1 MTEPLL
7 RVEELRTHFFTRAG
21 VVKAVDGVSFALERG
36 RILGLVG
43 ESGSG
48 KSVTG
53 FSILGL
59 VDPPGRIAGGRIL
72 FKGRDLAALPERE
85 MRKLRG
91 AEIATIFQDPAM
103 TLNPV
108 LRIDTQMIE
117 AVVAHA
123 GAGEETARGRALAAL
138 RKVGI
143 PAPEERLRAYP
154 HQLSGGMRQRVAIA
168 IALMNEPDLIV
179 ADEPTTA
186 LDVTIQGQIL
196 YEVQRLCRETGTALI
211 WITHD
216 LAVVA
221 AIADE
226 IAVMYAGRIV
236 EYGAAAE
243 VLDRPRHPYTAGLLA
258 SVPSR
263 NRKGAPLAQIPG
275 MTPSLLDPPP
285 GCLFRT
291 RCARASAACAADPPP
306 AGGAH
311 AFRCHH
317 PLEAA

>member
-1 MTEPLL
+1 MSEPLL
-7 RVEELRTHFFTRAG
+7 RVEDLKTHFFTRAG
-21 VVKAVDGVSFALERG
+21 VVKAVDGVSFALGKG

-91 AEIATIFQDPAM
+91 AEIAMIFQDPAM
-103 TLNPV
+103 TQNPV

-117 AVVAHA
+117 AVIAHE
-123 GAGEETARGRALAAL
+123 GAEEGAARERALAAL
-138 RKVGI
+138 RMVGI

-154 HQLSGGMRQRVAIA
+154 HQLSGGMRQRVSIA
-168 IALMNEPDLIV
+168 IALMNKPDLII

-196 YEVQRLCRETGTALI
+196 YEAQRLCRETGTALI

-226 IAVMYAGRIV
+226 IAVMYAGKIV

-291 RCARASAACAADPPP
+291 RCARASAACAHDPPN

-311 AFRCHH
+311 TFRCHH

>member
-1 MTEPLL
+1 MSQPLL
-7 RVEELRTHFFTRAG
+7 RVEDLRTHFFTRAG
-21 VVKAVDGVSFALERG
+21 VVKAVDGVSFALGKG

-91 AEIATIFQDPAM
+91 TEIAMIFQDPAM

-123 GAGEETARGRALAAL
+123 GVDEGAAHERALAAL
-138 RKVGI
+138 RMVGI
-143 PAPEERLRAYP
+143 PSPEQRLRAYP
-154 HQLSGGMRQRVAIA
+154 HQLSGGMRQRVSIA
-168 IALMNEPDLIV
+168 IALMNKPDLIV

-196 YEVQRLCRETGTALI
+196 YEAQRLCRETGTALI

-226 IAVMYAGRIV
+226 IAVMYAGKIV
-236 EYGAAAE
+236 EYGVAAE

-291 RCARASAACAADPPP
+291 RCARASAACAHDPPN